1 MRSRKRSSCDSGK
14 GKVPIWLEGFWVAM
28 TKNGSGSGRVS
39 PSVVTCPSS
48 MASSR
53 ALCVFGRGAV
63 DLVGQQHL
71 REHRSGQEPE
81 TAALAVEDRDA
92 EDVRRQH
99 VAGEL
104 DARKLEAEQ
113 AGQGVRQRRLADAGQ
128 IFDQQMASCQQA
140 AEGESGLR
148 ALAEDHRIGG
158 GEDFADWGGS
168 GRGWRLA
175 WLVVVAQLG
184 R

>member
-1 MRSRKRSSCDSGK
+1 
-14 GKVPIWLEGFWVAM
+14 M

-39 PSVVTCPSS
+39 PSVVTWPSS

-53 ALCVFGRGAV
+53 ALCVFGGGPV
-63 DLVGQQHL
+63 DFVGQQHL
-71 REHRSGQEPE
+71 REYRSGQEPE
-81 TAALAVEDRDA
+81 TALVAVKDRDA

-104 DARKLEAEQ
+104 DARELESEQ
-113 AGQGVRQRRLADAGQ
+113 AGQGVRQSRLADAGQ
-128 IFDQQMASCQQA
+128 IFNQQMASCQQTA
-140 AEGESGLR
+140 QGESGLR

-168 GRGWRLA
+168 GRGRHGLSWWRNWDDNKPSANNSIYRRSPRSLRRPSA
-175 WLVVVAQLG
+175 AE
-184 R
+184 RP